1 MSFTK
6 EMRDTFSR
14 HTHQMEDALAN
25 VYNLLDVSHHNVE
38 KIYADAVQNKIVG
51 KNEKMLLDAFNDAL
65 RDIPMIREYVR
76 QKMKGLEAAPEYT
89 TMQKRIDDYVF
100 YVDGLRMSI
109 YLIPED
115 EYIYRGAYYAT
126 FTECPKLTGVEEWTS
141 KMSQLLTE
149 WNFWQ
154 ATLAGTHGYPS
165 KALYG
170 RDASYNV
177 LDDYAYKVMQLYDE
191 LEYSEET
198 ASALEWAATMISK
211 LRHNN
216 IELVLSS
223 FYEKNYFKNKD
234 GNKNENNRS
243 IEENPDKNDPQIHSD
258 NME

>member
-6 EMRDTFSR
+6 EMHDTFSR
-14 HTHQMEDALAN
+14 RTLQMEDALAN

-76 QKMKGLEAAPEYT
+76 QKMKGLEDAPEYT

-100 YVDGLRMSI
+100 YAEGWRMSI

-115 EYIYRGAYYAT
+115 EYIYRGAYYTT
-126 FTECPKLTGVEEWTS
+126 FAELPNLTGVDEWTS

-154 ATLAGTHGYPS
+154 ATIVCTHGYPS

-177 LDDYAYKVMQLYDE
+177 LDNYAYRAMQLYDE

>member
-14 HTHQMEDALAN
+14 QTLQMEDALAN

-38 KIYADAVQNKIVG
+38 KIYANAVQNKLVG
-51 KNEKMLLDAFNDAL
+51 NYEKILLDAFNDAL
-65 RDIPMIREYVR
+65 RDIPMIRKYVE
-76 QKMKGLEAAPEYT
+76 QKMKGLETAPEYK
-89 TMQKRIDDYVF
+89 TMQKRIDDYVL
-100 YVDGLRMSI
+100 YVEGLRMSI

-154 ATLAGTHGYPS
+154 ATLVCAHGYPS

-170 RDASYNV
+170 RDTSYNV
-177 LDDYAYKVMQLYDE
+177 LGDYAYKVMQLYDE